1 MARKKVVYEVT
12 IRKHTVIDDDGTENK
27 IQKEVQ
33 RQADN
38 CYYMNSDTCTAEVI
52 SVADMD

>member
-12 IRKHTVIDDDGTENK
+12 IRRHTLIDDDGTENK

-33 RQADN
+33 RQVDN
-38 CYYMNSDTCTAEVI
+38 RYYMDSDSCTAEVI
-52 SVADMD
+52 SVADLD